1 VRVGFRILIAMCRRV
16 SMAKSGAEVVIEPRK
31 GVRGSERYA
40 TSRHAFLKEAVI
52 SGYEYE

>member
-1 VRVGFRILIAMCRRV
+1 MT
-16 SMAKSGAEVVIEPRK
+16 KSGAEVVIEPRK